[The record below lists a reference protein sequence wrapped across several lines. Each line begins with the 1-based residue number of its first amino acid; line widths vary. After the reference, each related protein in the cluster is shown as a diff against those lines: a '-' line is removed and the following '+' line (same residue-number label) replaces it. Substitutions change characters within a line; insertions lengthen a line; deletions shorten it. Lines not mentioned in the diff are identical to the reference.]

1 MKRLAWI
8 FGILFL
14 LICGVGSYMATGLK
28 KADVKTDDVAT
39 VTKGDVEVDV
49 VDTGTIEAAK
59 IVQVKSQVSGR
70 LAHLYVDEGDH
81 VTQGQL
87 IAVID
92 PRETRLL
99 VEQGR
104 AQLAGAQSAVE
115 KNAIQIQQR
124 RQTALSEY
132 QQAQERLQQ
141 MQAESDAQPALTR
154 EAIVQ
159 AETALNQAIK
169 ERDRLVHS
177 AHPIQRASALSTQQ
191 QAQANFDAAQSEYA
205 RQQALLAK
213 QFASQHDVET
223 AKQNVEVAKAQLASA
238 NESLQGLDAELEA
251 ELAKANEQIRQD
263 QAALDQARTNA
274 IQDHVKREDYLSQL
288 QQVQQARAALAD
300 VPIMEKDRDQAQA
313 TVDQLSSSLADSE
326 RQLGET
332 EIRAPI
338 TGIVSKKLM
347 QEGELVASLSS
358 FSAGTAIIYLED
370 RSSLVVTMDVN
381 EIDTAL
387 MAVGM
392 PATITIDALPNL
404 KLQGKV
410 KKIAPTSLAADGG
423 GQDAVVKYEVQVTVL
438 NADPRIR
445 TGMTAKVNM
454 TVAQRKGVLTLPAEY
469 IIKDGDKRYVELPS
483 VVPLKPDEKPQRK
496 EITIGLEN
504 GSVTEILSGLALG
517 DKVHRPAFNGPS
529 RQGFISGPSN

>member
-141 MQAESDAQPALTR
+141 MP
-154 EAIVQ
+154 
-159 AETALNQAIK
+159 
-169 ERDRLVHS
+169 
-177 AHPIQRASALSTQQ
+177 
-191 QAQANFDAAQSEYA
+191 
-205 RQQALLAK
+205 
-213 QFASQHDVET
+213 
-223 AKQNVEVAKAQLASA
+223 
-238 NESLQGLDAELEA
+238 SL
-251 ELAKANEQIRQD
+251 
-263 QAALDQARTNA
+263 
-274 IQDHVKREDYLSQL
+274 
-288 QQVQQARAALAD
+288 
-300 VPIMEKDRDQAQA
+300 P
-313 TVDQLSSSLADSE
+313 
-326 RQLGET
+326 
-332 EIRAPI
+332 
-338 TGIVSKKLM
+338 
-347 QEGELVASLSS
+347 
-358 FSAGTAIIYLED
+358 
-370 RSSLVVTMDVN
+370 
-381 EIDTAL
+381 
-387 MAVGM
+387 
-392 PATITIDALPNL
+392 
-404 KLQGKV
+404 
-410 KKIAPTSLAADGG
+410 
-423 GQDAVVKYEVQVTVL
+423 
-438 NADPRIR
+438 
-445 TGMTAKVNM
+445 
-454 TVAQRKGVLTLPAEY
+454 
-469 IIKDGDKRYVELPS
+469 
-483 VVPLKPDEKPQRK
+483 
-496 EITIGLEN
+496 
-504 GSVTEILSGLALG
+504 
-517 DKVHRPAFNGPS
+517 
-529 RQGFISGPSN
+529 